1 MISTEVNQKRIKLV
15 FAASNTLHTALQ
27 TEISHSFGEKNKLD
41 VQHHDEVNVQNNLLW
56 DFVKYILKNAA
67 LNTYKITLYRCMV
80 WRLI

>member
-41 VQHHDEVNVQNNLLW
+41 VQHHDEVNVQNNLL
-56 DFVKYILKNAA
+56 
-67 LNTYKITLYRCMV
+67 
-80 WRLI
+80 